1 MPPVPRRALLRATAA
16 MLPLA
21 PLAAHAQGGATAGG
35 YPARPVRV
43 LVGAAAG
50 GATDIITRILTEAM
64 GADFPRGFAVENRP
78 GAGGNIAAEVVAR
91 AAPDGYTLLMADAA
105 QTAINPVL
113 YRRVGFDPA
122 RDFAPIGL
130 VAEFPFVIVV
140 NPANPARSMAEFA
153 QWARAQAEPV
163 LYGSP
168 NAGSQHHLGM
178 EQVAQRLGFRVT
190 HVPYRGGAP
199 AVVDLL
205 SGQLGVGS
213 IGLPPLVPHLRE
225 GRLRAL
231 AVSTAER
238 SPLAP
243 EVPTIGE
250 SALPGF
256 ALAVWYGLAAPR
268 GTPPEAIRHVEAALA
283 AAQARPEVV
292 TRLAE
297 QGLTVRRG
305 GSAAF
310 GAFMT
315 SEIEFWGTA
324 ARAAGVSIE

>member
-1 MPPVPRRALLRATAA
+1 MPATRRGALLGALA
-16 MLPLA
+16 LSPLA
-21 PLAAHAQGGATAGG
+21 RPALAQAAP
-35 YPARPVRV
+35 YPNRPVRI

-50 GATDIITRILTEAM
+50 GATDIITRIVTEGM
-64 GADFPRGFAVENRP
+64 TPDFPRGFAVENRP

-91 AAPDGYTLLMADAA
+91 ATPDGYTLLMGDAA

-113 YRRVGFDPA
+113 YRRVTFDPA

-140 NPANPARSMAEFA
+140 NPEVPARTMEEFTA
-153 QWARAQAEPV
+153 WARAQAEPV

-178 EQVAQRLGFRVT
+178 EALAQRLGFRVT

-205 SGQLGVGS
+205 SGQLKVGS

-225 GRLRAL
+225 GKLRAL
-231 AVSTAER
+231 AVSTAHR

-243 EVPTIGE
+243 DVPTLSEAG
-250 SALPGF
+250 LPGF
-256 ALAVWYGLAAPR
+256 ALAVWYGLMAPR
-268 GTPPEAIRHVEAALA
+268 GTPPEAIRHCEAALA
-283 AAQARPEVV
+283 AAQARPEVI

-305 GSAAF
+305 GAEAL
-310 GAFMT
+310 GAFMA
-315 SEIEFWGTA
+315 SEIAFWGQA
-324 ARAAGVSIE
+324 ARASGVTID

>member
-1 MPPVPRRALLRATAA
+1 MLPAPRRALLRAAA
-16 MLPLA
+16 ALPLL
-21 PLAAHAQGGATAGG
+21 PFAARAQGGGD

-50 GATDIITRILTEAM
+50 GATDIITRILTEGMA
-64 GADFPRGFAVENRP
+64 ADFPRGFAVENRP
-78 GAGGNIAAEVVAR
+78 GAGGNIAAEAVAR

-113 YRRVGFDPA
+113 YRRIGFDPA

-130 VAEFPFVIVV
+130 VAEFPFVFVV
-140 NPANPARSMAEFA
+140 NASHPARTMAEFTT
-153 QWARAQAEPV
+153 WAKAQAEPV

-205 SGQLGVGS
+205 SGQLMVGS

-231 AVSTAER
+231 AVSTAGR

-243 EVPTIGE
+243 NVPTIGE
-250 SALPGF
+250 AALPGF
-256 ALAVWYGLAAPR
+256 ELAVWYGLVAPR
-268 GTPPEAIRHVEAALA
+268 GTPPAVIRHVEAALA
-283 AAQARPEVV
+283 AAQAKPEVV

-305 GSAAF
+305 NAATL
-310 GAFMT
+310 GAFMA
-315 SEIEFWGTA
+315 SEMEFWGTA
-324 ARAAGVSIE
+324 ARAAGVTID

>member
-1 MPPVPRRALLRATAA
+1 MPAIRRRALLRTLA
-16 MLPLA
+16 LA
-21 PLAAHAQGGATAGG
+21 PLANPALAQSGP
-35 YPARPVRV
+35 YPARPVRI
-43 LVGAAAG
+43 LVGAAPG
-50 GATDIITRILTEAM
+50 GATDIITRIVAEGMAP
-64 GADFPRGFAVENRP
+64 DFPRGFAVENRP
-78 GAGGNIAAEVVAR
+78 GAGGNIAAELVAR
-91 AAPDGYTLLMADAA
+91 AAPDGYTLLMGDAA

-113 YRRVGFDPA
+113 YRQVAFNPA
-122 RDFAPIGL
+122 RDFAPVGL

-140 NPANPARSMAEFA
+140 NPTIPARTMAEFA
-153 QWARAQAEPV
+153 AWAKAQPDPV

-178 EQVAQRLGFRVT
+178 EAVAKRVGFRVT

-205 SGQLGVGS
+205 SGQLKVGS

-231 AVSTAER
+231 AVSTAQR

-243 EVPTIGE
+243 DVPTLGE
-250 SALPGF
+250 SAIPGF
-256 ALAVWYGLAAPR
+256 ALAVWYGLMAPA
-268 GTPPEAIRHVEAALA
+268 GTPREAIRHVEAALA

-292 TRLAE
+292 ARLAE

-305 GSAAF
+305 GSDAL
-310 GAFMT
+310 GAFVS
-315 SEIEFWGTA
+315 SEIAFWGEA